1 MSAAPLDFDA
11 LERNA
16 SQRRAE
22 FASAKPF
29 PHVVID
35 DFLPPATA
43 RRVLS
48 EFEDT
53 SRGWDHY
60 HHYNEKKLA
69 LTDIRQMG
77 PHTQRTFG
85 ALQSERF
92 VEFVARLSG
101 LGGLI
106 SDPDLD
112 GAGLHEIMRGGFLNL
127 HTDFLSHTVK
137 TEWSRQINLL
147 VYFNKDWAPAW
158 HGELELW
165 DADVKRCVQSIAP
178 RFNRAVIF
186 HTTAASYHGH
196 PEKLACPEDVS
207 RKSIALYYFRDEHQ
221 RQALTSTH
229 YRATPEDPAH
239 KRALVVIDRWALRV
253 YSFLKRYAGLRD
265 GMIDKLLR
273 RF

>member
-43 RRVLS
+43 QRVLS

-69 LTDIRQMG
+69 ITSVDPMG
-77 PHTQRTFG
+77 PNTQELFE
-85 ALQSERF
+85 ALQSRRF
-92 VEFVARLSG
+92 VDFIERISG
-101 LGGLI
+101 VEELV

-112 GAGLHEIMRGGFLNL
+112 GAGLHKVLPGGFLNV
-127 HTDFLSHTVK
+127 HTDFLSHIK
-137 TEWSRQINLL
+137 NRHWSRQINLL
-147 VYFNKDWAPAW
+147 IYLNESWQPDWN
-158 HGELELW
+158 GDLEFW
-165 DADVKRCVQSIAP
+165 DENMSGCVTSIAP
-178 RFNRAVIF
+178 LFNRCVVF
-186 HTTAASYHGH
+186 HTSDKSYHGH
-196 PEKLACPEDVS
+196 PHPLCCPAGSD
-207 RKSIALYYFRDEHQ
+207 RKSLALYYFRDEGQ
-221 RQALTSTH
+221 PLDLSSTH
-229 YRATPEDPAH
+229 YRALPDDPAH
-239 KRALVVIDRWALRV
+239 KRFLVAADRYALRA
-253 YSFLKRYAGLRD
+253 YSFLKRYTRLSD
-265 GMIDKLLR
+265 GVVS
-273 RF
+273 RFLKRF